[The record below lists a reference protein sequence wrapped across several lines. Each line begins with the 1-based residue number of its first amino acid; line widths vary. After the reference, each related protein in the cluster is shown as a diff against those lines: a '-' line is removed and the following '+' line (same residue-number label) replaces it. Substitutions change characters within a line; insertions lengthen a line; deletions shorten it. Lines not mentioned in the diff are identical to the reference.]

1 MEPVMRSPSSDS
13 ARPDDTD
20 PNQPSRRRAGRHA
33 DRGPLRRDDTA
44 PGEPPHHP
52 RPQSFGQRHAL
63 KIMGVVMALMFA
75 TVIIA
80 QVAC

>member
-1 MEPVMRSPSSDS
+1 MRSPSSDS

-20 PNQPSRRRAGRHA
+20 PNQPPHRRAGRHR
-33 DRGPLRRDDTA
+33 DRAPLRRDATD
-44 PGEPPHHP
+44 PGAPPHP
-52 RPQSFGQRHAL
+52 PGPQSFGQRHAL
-63 KIMGVVMALMFA
+63 KIMGVVMAVMFA